1 MEQQKFIET
10 VEKIRDAAL
19 DNHGKISRDAVAS
32 KLLEEGM
39 ELDES
44 QLKMVYAYLKTS
56 KVEVLDD
63 GGKEL
68 PRKETDSLETPK
80 DMEKMTEKSEED
92 AVLDGKSREEE
103 FVKIYQDDIRK
114 IAVLSEEELLKTMER
129 LSSEKDKA
137 DKEAVIN
144 TFLKDVVRWAKPYH
158 DGAVYMTDLIQEG
171 NMALIGGVETFDY
184 AKALTLDN
192 PVKKLRDYL
201 KKTVTEAVQNAI
213 YAQESENNVGYKVSG
228 RVNAVNDCARE
239 LSEEYGR
246 KVTMEEVADKME
258 MSYEEIKEIVD
269 LSANKIEYIRYS

>member
-19 DNHGKISRDAVAS
+19 NNHGKISRDAVAS

-63 GGKEL
+63 GEKEL
-68 PRKETDSLETPK
+68 PKKETDFLETPK
-80 DMEKMTEKSEED
+80 DMGKMTEKSGED
-92 AVLDGKSREEE
+92 AILDVESREEE
-103 FVKIYQDDIRK
+103 FVKIYQTDLK
-114 IAVLSEEELLKTMER
+114 GVTVLSEEELQKTMER
-129 LSSEKDKA
+129 LSSGKDRA

-171 NMALIGGVETFDY
+171 NMALIGGVENFDY

-201 KKTVTEAVQNAI
+201 RKTVTEAVQNAI
-213 YAQESENNVGYKVSG
+213 YSQESENNVGYKISG
-228 RVNAVNDCARE
+228 RVNAVNDCAKE
-239 LSEEYGR
+239 LSEELGR
-246 KVTMEEVADKME
+246 KVTMEEVAEKME
-258 MSYEEIKEIVD
+258 MTYEEIKEIVD
-269 LSANKIEYIRYS
+269 LSSNKIEYIHYF